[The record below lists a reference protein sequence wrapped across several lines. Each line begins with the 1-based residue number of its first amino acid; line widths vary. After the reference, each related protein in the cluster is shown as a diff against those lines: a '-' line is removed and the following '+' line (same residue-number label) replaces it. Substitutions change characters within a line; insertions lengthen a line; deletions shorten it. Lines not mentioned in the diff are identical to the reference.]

1 MDVKKMEK
9 RLHIFTWVAVGV
21 FLFLSIGL
29 FMLQIV
35 HGVEYE
41 KLAQENRIRIVPVTA
56 PRGVFKDRN
65 GKELVNS
72 KPSYTVSYM
81 NVNSTPSE
89 QERVFKEL
97 SEILNIPEITRVVKE
112 RYTVGEN
119 GEIVLEKLPLQD
131 ISGDGK
137 VDAGDIEV
145 INERTQKSVNIKSIE
160 VSTGKVILDAPK
172 GEAVFV
178 SYSYNTFKNKIRDL
192 GYKRYMPVRL
202 KTNVDMETV
211 AKIEER
217 RLPGVYIEVEPIRNY
232 IYGSLAAHVF
242 GYVGEI
248 NQEELKALR
257 DKGYRPGDLVGKM
270 GLEKVLETYLKGEN
284 GGRQVEVTATG
295 KPIRTLGEK
304 PAIPGATVN
313 LTLDLKL
320 QQVAEKAL
328 EEQLKKLQTDKRN
341 PLPNAKRGAV
351 VVLNV
356 KTGEVLAMA
365 SYPSFDPNMFAR
377 GITQKEWESLASNPL
392 RPMVNIAIS
401 EVYPPG
407 SVFKMVTATAALE
420 EKVTDENE
428 KIRDRGVYWTI
439 APKKDWKPGGHGIV
453 DMVKAIAES
462 CNIYFYEM
470 GRRLGIDTIE
480 KYARM
485 YGLGKPTGIEL
496 PGEKSGNV
504 ASREYKQKVFSR
516 PEDKIWYPAETLDA
530 AIGQGYHQYTPLQIA
545 TYISAI
551 ANEGYW
557 MKPYLVKSIV
567 DSKGNVVYERKPE
580 VAGKVQVSK
589 KTFEIIKRG
598 MRGVVLPGGTA
609 YSVFSDFP
617 IAVGAKTGTAQW
629 DVKKTP
635 HGWFVAF
642 APFDDPEVAVVVFIE
657 QAGTGGTTGG
667 PVAKAV
673 LSAYFNLDL
682 GQEEKDGSEEHPGVQ
697 VVE

>member
-1 MDVKKMEK
+1 MDIKKMEK
-9 RLHIFTWVAVGV
+9 RLHIFTWIAVGV

-29 FMLQIV
+29 FTLQIIY
-35 HGVEYE
+35 GAEYE

-65 GKELVNS
+65 GNELVNN

-81 NVNSTPSE
+81 NVNSTAEE
-89 QERVFKEL
+89 QDQVFKAL
-97 SEILNIPEITRVVKE
+97 CEILEIPEATSVEGE
-112 RYTVGEN
+112 RHTVDEK
-119 GEIVLEKLPLQD
+119 GEIVLEKLPLYD
-131 ISGDGK
+131 TNRDGTVDESDVKVVYEETRESVGIIKFDASSGK
-137 VDAGDIEV
+137 L
-145 INERTQKSVNIKSIE
+145 T
-160 VSTGKVILDAPK
+160 LDAPK
-172 GEAVFV
+172 DTPVLV
-178 SYSYNTFKNKIRDL
+178 SYSYHTLKNKIRDM
-192 GYKRYMPVRL
+192 GYKKYMPVRL

-248 NQEELKALR
+248 NQEELKALK
-257 DKGYRPGDLVGKM
+257 DKGYRPGDLVGKT
-270 GLEKVLETYLKGEN
+270 GLEKVLEQYLKGED

-304 PAIPGATVN
+304 AATPGATVN
-313 LTLDLKL
+313 LTLDLRL

-328 EEQLKKLQTDKRN
+328 EEQLIKLQTDKRH
-341 PLPNAKRGAV
+341 PYPNAKRGAV

-365 SYPSFDPNMFAR
+365 SYPSYDPNMFAR
-377 GITQKEWESLASNPL
+377 GITQKEWESLANNPL

-420 EKVTDENE
+420 EKVTNEDE
-428 KIRDRGVYWTI
+428 KILDRGVYWTI
-439 APKKDWKPGGHGIV
+439 APKKDWKVGGHGSV
-453 DMVKAIAES
+453 DIVKALGVS

-470 GRRLGIDTIE
+470 GRRLGIDNIE

-485 YGLGKPTGIEL
+485 YGLGELTGIEL
-496 PGEKSGNV
+496 PGEKAGNV
-504 ASREYKQKVFSR
+504 ASREYKQKVFSKAS
-516 PEDKIWYPAETLDA
+516 DKIWYPAETLDA
-530 AIGQGYHQYTPLQIA
+530 AIGQGYHQYTPLQIV
-545 TYISAI
+545 TYVSAI

-557 MKPYLVKSIV
+557 MKPHLVKSIV
-567 DSKGNVVYERKPE
+567 DAEGNVIYEKKPE
-580 VAGKVQVSK
+580 KGGEVPASK
-589 KTFEIIKRG
+589 ETFDIIKRG
-598 MRGVVLPGGTA
+598 MRAVVSPGGTA
-609 YSVFSDFP
+609 YSAFADFP
-617 IAVGAKTGTAQW
+617 IPIGGKTGTAQW

-635 HGWFVAF
+635 HGWFVCF
-642 APFDDPEVAVVVFIE
+642 APYDDPEVAVVVFIE
-657 QAGTGGTTGG
+657 QAGSGGTTGG
-667 PVAKAV
+667 PVARAV

-682 GQEEKDGSEEHPGVQ
+682 EEEAEGEATSQEIGD
-697 VVE
+697 